1 MQTSYKNGNTK
12 DCKSVKQFWEWI
24 LKICNKKWYII
35 DSEPKS
41 SYSHHDLI
49 TFLTKSIESSL
60 WDYADAYILVT
71 GDTAVTRTIA
81 AAGNNLVEIN
91 QPLTAAKQVAFR
103 NCASFKDCRTE
114 INDTFVNISM
124 LMYNLIEYSNSYS
137 DTSGSLW
144 DFKRDDAVN
153 NADGTNDDNAPSFIY
168 KSNHFTNT
176 EVNGTKNGVKVAV
189 PLRCLSNFWRSLE
202 MPLNNWKVELSWK
215 WIENCVLT
223 MAAIG
228 ANANAISA
236 DSATLKITDAKLY
249 VPVVTWSTE
258 DNV

>member
-1 MQTSYKNGNTK
+1 M
-12 DCKSVKQFWEWI
+12 F
-24 LKICNKKWYII
+24 
-35 DSEPKS
+35 
-41 SYSHHDLI
+41 
-49 TFLTKSIESSL
+49 
-60 WDYADAYILVT
+60 
-71 GDTAVTRTIA
+71 
-81 AAGNNLVEIN
+81 
-91 QPLTAAKQVAFR
+91 
-103 NCASFKDCRTE
+103 
-114 INDTFVNISM
+114 
-124 LMYNLIEYSNSYS
+124 MYNLIEYSNSYS

-228 ANANAISA
+228 ANANATGA

-249 VPVVTWSTE
+249 VSVVTWSAE